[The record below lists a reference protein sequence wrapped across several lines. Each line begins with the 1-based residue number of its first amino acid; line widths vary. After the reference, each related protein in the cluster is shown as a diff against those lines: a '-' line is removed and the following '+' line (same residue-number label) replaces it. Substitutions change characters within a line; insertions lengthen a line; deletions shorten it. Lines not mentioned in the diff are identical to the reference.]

1 MELDNKQIETIK
13 DYFKTKPVLAAYLF
27 GSYARGE
34 AYLQSDIDL
43 LVELDYSQKIGLGFF
58 QMQIDLERILNTK
71 VDLVSANALSKY
83 LKPIIEKEKQLIYA
97 R

>member
-34 AYLQSDIDL
+34 ADL
-43 LVELDYSQKIGLGFF
+43 
-58 QMQIDLERILNTK
+58 
-71 VDLVSANALSKY
+71 
-83 LKPIIEKEKQLIYA
+83 
-97 R
+97 